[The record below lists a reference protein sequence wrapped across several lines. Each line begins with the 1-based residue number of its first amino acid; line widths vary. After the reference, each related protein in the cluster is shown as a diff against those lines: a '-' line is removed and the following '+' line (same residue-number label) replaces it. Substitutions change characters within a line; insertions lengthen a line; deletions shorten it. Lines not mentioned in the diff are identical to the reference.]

1 MVSRNHKVNMPDNQ
15 YENEHYV
22 LPVYAAS
29 SIPVKLTGAKWVYR
43 GKRRVVPANPFIG
56 LLSAR
61 VCP

>member
-1 MVSRNHKVNMPDNQ
+1 MLRAPG
-15 YENEHYV
+15 
-22 LPVYAAS
+22 

-43 GKRRVVPANPFIG
+43 GKRRVVPANPFSG